1 MLENLESNLLD
12 TTTSYAPGIILMFST
27 LKLNTKF
34 LSVSP
39 TTTAYSFDVSFLL
52 SRTTSLTTPASPTAD
67 KSGNWYTAAA
77 LSNLSNAVLSNWKH
91 TSSVGRLISFS
102 GGAVITCGS
111 A

>member
-1 MLENLESNLLD
+1 M
-12 TTTSYAPGIILMFST
+12 
-27 LKLNTKF
+27 NTKS

-52 SRTTSLTTPASPTAD
+52 SRTTSLTTPASPIAD

-102 GGAVITCGS
+102 GGAVITWGS